1 MKKTPPANSGK
12 DQLKR
17 EDVKQAVVV
26 DYIYIR
32 PPGGSS
38 NTKPLIQYSL
48 EWLLIEQFDEVFVCC
63 LPNNAQKMREF
74 VQHFLRTE
82 NVPQSMTIQVHSSES
97 NESTGDCLRDLDA
110 KALIKNDF
118 VIMDVGC
125 CGNLPLTELLEA
137 HKALKKRDSNVI
149 LTSVVRN
156 LFTKNPAEI
165 GEFPIY
171 VTDPTT
177 GLLIHYVA
185 GRVSSKEPNRTSVAH
200 THELNRSSVVHI
212 PSKVFLDRGS
222 VKIHTNLCS
231 TNLSIYSANVPLL
244 FNSSEFIDAC
254 SEADLIQ
261 AAFGALDKTVYIHL
275 VDDLFSQRMA
285 DPGFVINQKM
295 DQFDTNLIYQRNE
308 RCQVL
313 RKLVNDSLIDCTRL
327 NSEDYIANILEE
339 DKSDTD
345 SDSDSEHNE
354 PYVGEVLDSLERYC
368 SGTISKEDL
377 ITEVNL
383 SKHRELDME
392 ITDLHATIAEAIL
405 LLPYR
410 LTDDKL
416 SNKEEYWKTLKG
428 CITDLEEFL
437 QNYFN
442 NDESRE
448 TMMTTLERLYF
459 SSEFEFL
466 NDLALARI
474 IGKLYEIDALDE
486 DSISNWFKDFGQE
499 FEVPIEMR
507 KDLRGKQVLKN
518 LLRMIEADSE
528 GD

>member
-1 MKKTPPANSGK
+1 MKKAPTNSGK
-12 DQLKR
+12 NQIKR

-26 DYIYIR
+26 DYKAIGCR
-32 PPGGSS
+32 APGGSA

-48 EWLLIEQFDEVFVCC
+48 EWLLIEQFDEIFICC
-63 LPNNAQKMREF
+63 LPNNAHKMREL
-74 VQHFLRTE
+74 VKNFLRTE

-137 HKALKKRDSNVI
+137 HKSLKKRDNNVI

-156 LFTKNPAEI
+156 LFTKDPAEI

-185 GRVSSKEPNRTSVAH
+185 GRISSN
-200 THELNRSSVVHI
+200 ELHRPSSVNI
-212 PSKVFLDRGS
+212 PSEVFLERGS
-222 VKIHTNLCS
+222 VRIHTNLCS
-231 TNLSIYSANVPLL
+231 TNLSVYSANVPLL
-244 FNSSEFIDAC
+244 YNSSEFLDAC

-285 DPGFVINQKM
+285 DLGFVINQKW
-295 DQFDTNLIYQRNE
+295 DKFDTNLIYQRNE

-327 NSEDYIANILEE
+327 NSEDYIANILED
-339 DKSDTD
+339 DKSD
-345 SDSDSEHNE
+345 SDSDNE
-354 PYVGEVLDSLERYC
+354 PEESFLEEVLDSLRRC
-368 SGTISKEDL
+368 CMGTISKEDL
-377 ITEVNL
+377 IKEVNI
-383 SKHRELDME
+383 SKHFELDME
-392 ITDLHATIAEAIL
+392 ITDVHATIAEALL
-405 LLPYR
+405 LLPYK
-410 LTDDKL
+410 LTGDKL
-416 SNKEEYWKTLKG
+416 NGKDEYWKTLQV
-428 CITDLEEFL
+428 CITNLEEFL

-442 NDESRE
+442 NDESRK
-448 TMMTTLERLYF
+448 TMMSTLERLYF

-466 NDLALARI
+466 SDLELAKI
-474 IGKLYEIDALDE
+474 FGKLYEIDAFDE
-486 DSISNWFKDFGQE
+486 DTILNWFKDFGEE
-499 FEVPIEMR
+499 FEVPREMR
-507 KDLRGKQVLKN
+507 KNLREKQVLTN

-528 GD
+528 ED